1 MAEANLESAKELY
14 DFLVRTDQL
23 EPDQN
28 DQHRQLQ
35 ERFGDTAT
43 ATAMTDTAAETMPE
57 LDDFMRLFEQPVATG
72 GDPLPD
78 DADPMEA
85 GLLDMR
91 AERRGQPT
99 TMEKRIMSSTGIA
112 SDFPTPSEMQ
122 AAAPNRLDNRSDFRK
137 FVDNLSMPDKEEPK
151 TETLVAAE
159 DTKEQV
165 LQKNEAAATTQEQMV
180 QDEDADQT
188 DAQATEVSLDQTNFK
203 TEATKVS
210 DTITN
215 TTVKEI
221 FDDLIED
228 VEALQIDDTE
238 GGFYPMSKPGELMQL
253 RDQLTTEINSYEEK
267 ISDIAQEKQKPV
279 LEGMNKVLAILGAA
293 IGAAGSALTRTP
305 NEAMQM
311 LMAFVDNEQEKFLNS
326 KNMRVKSAENQRLD
340 LIRRRGEII
349 QQLINETRRME
360 GVAQFNLQKTT
371 AVGSLQRISQML
383 QQDAD
388 KTKKTYQL
396 AVAEYYKD
404 IFLSFQATQAKL
416 NQSQRAKLVPPI
428 VINDKDG
435 NPVAF
440 AGYQAISDKEG
451 IRMRE
456 FHELTNTA
464 NDLLNRLEPLLDDT
478 SRFAP
483 KIFSQSRSEIDQITS
498 KLETAFKN
506 LAGFGANYAEREIK
520 LNVNQIP
527 TTMDNSF
534 LSLLGTAKKS
544 VRNFR
549 TQLIDDYKNK
559 MKSQG
564 VSATQF
570 QYDQTPQS
578 SVPGLQARD

>member
-1 MAEANLESAKELY
+1 MAEANLESARELY

-23 EPDQN
+23 KPDQN

-35 ERFGDTAT
+35 ERFGDTAA
-43 ATAMTDTAAETMPE
+43 ATAMTDTAAEPMPE
-57 LDDFMRLFEQPVATG
+57 LDNFMRLMSGDMPAPTEQEFEQ
-72 GDPLPD
+72 
-78 DADPMEA
+78 A
-85 GLLDMR
+85 GTEIDQSL
-91 AERRGQPT
+91 
-99 TMEKRIMSSTGIA
+99 
-112 SDFPTPSEMQ
+112 
-122 AAAPNRLDNRSDFRK
+122 NRLDRMSPFRESMELGQGNPLPGARQNRRGNILTFGARDSAMRTDQPE
-137 FVDNLSMPDKEEPK
+137 VEV
-151 TETLVAAE
+151 TETTESFEKADQAKKAV
-159 DTKEQV
+159 T
-165 LQKNEAAATTQEQMV
+165 EAAATTPEQMV

-188 DAQATEVSLDQTNFK
+188 DAQATEVSLDQTNFDA
-203 TEATKVS
+203 EATKVGE
-210 DTITN
+210 TITN
-215 TTVKEI
+215 PKVKTV
-221 FDDLIED
+221 FDDIINE
-228 VEALQIDDTE
+228 VKALSIDDTE

-253 RDQLTTEINSYEEK
+253 RDQLTTEINSYEDK
-267 ISDIAQEKQKPV
+267 IADIAQEKQKPV

-293 IGAAGSALTRTP
+293 IGAAGAALTRTP

-360 GVAQFNLQKTT
+360 GVAQFHLQKAT
-371 AVGSLQRISQML
+371 AVGSLERISEML
-383 QQDAD
+383 QQEKEQTD
-388 KTKKTYQL
+388 KSYQL
-396 AVAEYYKD
+396 AVANYYKD

-416 NQSQRAKLVPPI
+416 NQGQRAKSVPPI
-428 VINDKDG
+428 IINDKEG

-440 AGYQAISDKEG
+440 AGYQALSDKEG
-451 IRMRE
+451 MKMRE
-456 FHELTNTA
+456 FHDLTNTA

-483 KIFSQSRSEIDQITS
+483 KILSQTRSEIDQITA

-506 LAGFGANYAEREIK
+506 LNGFGANYAEREIG
-520 LNVNQIP
+520 LNTAQIP

-534 LSLLGTAKKS
+534 SALLGTAKKS
-544 VRNFR
+544 IRNFR

-559 MKSQG
+559 MKAQG

-578 SVPGLQARD
+578 VPGLQARN

>member
-1 MAEANLESAKELY
+1 MMAEANLESARELY

-23 EPDQN
+23 KPDQN

-35 ERFGDTAT
+35 ERFGDTAA
-43 ATAMTDTAAETMPE
+43 ATAMTDTAAEPMPE
-57 LDDFMRLFEQPVATG
+57 LDNFMRLMSGDMPAPTEQEFEQ
-72 GDPLPD
+72 
-78 DADPMEA
+78 A
-85 GLLDMR
+85 GTEIDQSL
-91 AERRGQPT
+91 
-99 TMEKRIMSSTGIA
+99 
-112 SDFPTPSEMQ
+112 
-122 AAAPNRLDNRSDFRK
+122 NRLDRMSPFRESMELGQGNPLPGARQNRRGNILTFGARDSAMRTDQPE
-137 FVDNLSMPDKEEPK
+137 VEV
-151 TETLVAAE
+151 TETTESFEKADQAKKAV
-159 DTKEQV
+159 T
-165 LQKNEAAATTQEQMV
+165 EAAATTPEQMV

-188 DAQATEVSLDQTNFK
+188 DAQATEVSLDQTNFDA
-203 TEATKVS
+203 EATKVGE
-210 DTITN
+210 TITN
-215 TTVKEI
+215 PKVKTV
-221 FDDLIED
+221 FDDIINE
-228 VEALQIDDTE
+228 VKALSIDDTE

-253 RDQLTTEINSYEEK
+253 RDQLTTEINSYEDK
-267 ISDIAQEKQKPV
+267 IADIAQEKQKPV

-293 IGAAGSALTRTP
+293 IGAAGAALTRTP

-360 GVAQFNLQKTT
+360 GVAQFNLQKAT
-371 AVGSLQRISQML
+371 AVGSLERISEML
-383 QQDAD
+383 QQEKEQTD
-388 KTKKTYQL
+388 KSYQL
-396 AVAEYYKD
+396 AVANYYKD

-416 NQSQRAKLVPPI
+416 NQGQRAKSVPPI
-428 VINDKDG
+428 IINDKEG

-440 AGYQAISDKEG
+440 AGYQALSDKEG
-451 IRMRE
+451 MKMRE
-456 FHELTNTA
+456 FHDLTNTA

-483 KIFSQSRSEIDQITS
+483 KILSQTRSEIDQITA

-506 LAGFGANYAEREIK
+506 LNGFGANYAEREIG
-520 LNVNQIP
+520 LNTAQIP

-534 LSLLGTAKKS
+534 SALLGTAKKS
-544 VRNFR
+544 IRNFR

-559 MKSQG
+559 MKAQG

-578 SVPGLQARD
+578 VPGLQARN

>member
-1 MAEANLESAKELY
+1 MMAEVNLESAKELY

-23 EPDQN
+23 EPNQN

-35 ERFGDTAT
+35 ERFGDTA
-43 ATAMTDTAAETMPE
+43 AAASMTDASAEPMPE
-57 LDDFMRLFEQPVATG
+57 LDNYMRLMSGDMPVPTEQEFE
-72 GDPLPD
+72 
-78 DADPMEA
+78 EA
-85 GLLDMR
+85 GTEIDQSL
-91 AERRGQPT
+91 
-99 TMEKRIMSSTGIA
+99 
-112 SDFPTPSEMQ
+112 
-122 AAAPNRLDNRSDFRK
+122 NRLDRMSPFRESMELGQGNPLPGARQNRRGNIFTLGARDSAMRSDQPE
-137 FVDNLSMPDKEEPK
+137 VEL
-151 TETLVAAE
+151 TETTEAFQQADE
-159 DTKEQV
+159 DKKKLT
-165 LQKNEAAATTQEQMV
+165 EAAATTPEQMV
-180 QDEDADQT
+180 QDDEADQKDEQT
-188 DAQATEVSLDQTNFK
+188 TEVSLDQTNFK

-267 ISDIAQEKQKPV
+267 ISDIAQEKQKPA
-279 LEGMNKVLAILGAA
+279 LTGMNKVLAILGAA

-360 GVAQFNLQKTT
+360 GVAQFNLQKNT
-371 AVGSLQRISQML
+371 AVGSLQRISEML

-396 AVAEYYKD
+396 AVADYYKD

-416 NQSQRAKLVPPI
+416 DKSQLAKSVPPI
-428 VINDKDG
+428 IINNKEG

-440 AGYQAISDKEG
+440 AGYQALTDKEG
-451 IRMRE
+451 IRMRS

-464 NDLLNRLEPLLDDT
+464 NDLLNRLEPLLDDN

-483 KIFSQSRSEIDQITS
+483 KIFSQTRSEIDQITS

-534 LSLLGTAKKS
+534 TSLLGTAKKS

-578 SVPGLQARD
+578 SVPGLKARDDG